1 MPHATLGAARR
12 AAFVSI
18 ISNTSL
24 VLFKLI
30 VGYSTGV
37 VSVTSEAIHS
47 GVDLLAAVIAWMAI
61 RVAAKPADRDH
72 PYGHGKF
79 ENVSGTIE
87 AALIMAAA
95 IWIVYEAVKRLIQP
109 QDFHEPILAVGVM
122 ALSVVVNIFV
132 SRYLF
137 RVAKATGSVALEAD
151 AWHLRTDVW
160 TSVGVCAALAVMVIG
175 NALGIPSQY
184 LNWLDPVS
192 ALVVAGLIAAAAW
205 HLTTKASRDLV
216 DASLPAEEIDRISAI
231 MTTLG
236 SKVHGFHNLRTRKA
250 GVHRFVEVHVVVD
263 STMTVEAS
271 HEIANLV
278 EHRLRENFNDIHAI
292 VHIEPCQHTCS
303 ENCRKGCLRPEGPK
317 VAEEA

>member
-1 MPHATLGAARR
+1 MPNANLGAARR

-18 ISNTSL
+18 ISNTCL
-24 VLFKLI
+24 VLLKLVI
-30 VGYSTGV
+30 GLSTGV

-87 AALIMAAA
+87 AALIMVAA
-95 IWIVYEAVKRLIQP
+95 IWIVYEAIHRLIQP
-109 QDFHEPILAVGVM
+109 QPFHEPIWAVGVM
-122 ALSVVVNIFV
+122 ALSVVVNIVV

-160 TSVGVCAALAVMVIG
+160 TSVGVCVALAVMVLG
-175 NALGIPSQY
+175 KALGIEAQY

-216 DASLPAEEIDRISAI
+216 DVSLPNEELKLITDLIAGFASEI
-231 MTTLG
+231 Q
-236 SKVHGFHNLRTRKA
+236 GFHNLRTRKA
-250 GVHRFVEVHVVVD
+250 GIHRFVEVHLVVD
-263 STMTVEAS
+263 AAMNVEAS
-271 HEIANLV
+271 HDIASRI
-278 EHRLRENFNDIHAI
+278 EQRLREAFENLHAI
-292 VHIEPCQHTCS
+292 VHIEPCLHKCS
-303 ENCRKGCLRPEGPK
+303 ENCRTGCLRPEGPTNRS
-317 VAEEA
+317 